1 MHKNRKRFQAL
12 VFAAAIILAAV
23 PGAGFTARAAEPEI
37 PAETA
42 YPSEPEMP
50 AENAYPLEPEITAEI
65 AYPLEAEETAAAAV
79 DGIALPAV
87 SLSQEESVIG
97 ETPAEDNTVEDPVG
111 NGSMEK
117 PAPEDPSPEYSL
129 PEETTEEGTSEK
141 VGPEEGVSEVGN
153 EVEAFAG
160 SEAGENITEEGP
172 MDSADEI
179 LPEGDSQET
188 PEEDSF
194 LETQEE
200 TDAAENPDQ
209 DAAPENPEETDAAET
224 PDQDAAPENP
234 EETDAAE
241 TPDQDAAPENPE
253 ETDAAETPDQDGI
266 PEIMEENTSEEPAE
280 GAAQEMET
288 VTQSVDEVR
297 EKTDVEHED
306 NDLLFEEYAEAM
318 FEEAADGAQPGTSGR
333 GQKNTGDQ
341 LTGQDR
347 VIYDALKAAA
357 LEIADGQ
364 RDSTIVEIPLSELGI
379 DAGKQYTA
387 EDLGLDYIYRRVNG
401 TGEWNP
407 AIEDAVNSMLSF
419 DSREIFRRLWAD
431 CPYEMYWQKGGYSF
445 PVSLG
450 CSKRASGSGDSWS
463 GFVVIE
469 ESPVTFSMC
478 VEQKYRQDQD
488 DEYSVDTSKTG
499 AACSAALFARSI
511 VNDADNAGLSD
522 YDRLVYYKDRICN
535 EVVYNEEARQNS
547 ETYPDRGPWALI
559 YVFDQ
564 DPDTNVVCEGYS
576 EAFQYLCG
584 LTEFQSRKI
593 QVYSVS
599 GMFGGGTG
607 AGPHKWNI
615 VHMDDGLNY
624 LADVTNSD
632 EGTVGWD
639 GRLFLKGIEGNVY
652 DGYVLSWEEYQEEVE
667 EEDGT
672 YVYTYP
678 AGSVDYAYDQETRA
692 LFTDEELTLSS
703 RDYVVPG
710 SLPPGPPAPTVD
722 EIVSIEEVYLYL
734 TDKIEMRFCAKV
746 EGNIEQDDYITFIC
760 AGRTVTQTVSEAETD
775 LDGRLVFSLELAAR
789 QMTDQ
794 ITYFM
799 TVDGTAGTSGQYSVR
814 SYADTILNGTGM
826 RDLKG
831 LLRAMLNYGSY
842 TQLYAGYRTDS
853 LAAEGLYTDET
864 DPVLNMEGPDL
875 TDFAYTYKLNS
886 KTDGLTIG
894 KASLLLGTDLSLRL
908 YYEPGE
914 GKTDKSYSIVLAD
927 RSGLEPVLG
936 YDDTIGMYYADI
948 EHITPTQ
955 IGDMFKL
962 DFYAE
967 DGQAADTPAASVT
980 FGPLSYCKGVLE
992 SNSSSDELVNL
1003 CRALYVYWQTAI
1015 RPLT

>member
-12 VFAAAIILAAV
+12 VLAAAITLAAV
-23 PGAGFTARAAEPEI
+23 PGTGFTARAAEPEI

-42 YPSEPEMP
+42 YP
-50 AENAYPLEPEITAEI
+50 LEPEIPAGTAYPSEPEI
-65 AYPLEAEETAAAAV
+65 PAETAYPLEAEEIAADAV

-87 SLSQEESVIG
+87 SLNQEKSVFG
-97 ETPAEDNTVEDPVG
+97 EIPAEDEIEEDST
-111 NGSMEK
+111 N
-117 PAPEDPSPEYSL
+117 PE
-129 PEETTEEGTSEK
+129 
-141 VGPEEGVSEVGN
+141 
-153 EVEAFAG
+153 
-160 SEAGENITEEGP
+160 
-172 MDSADEI
+172 DEI
-179 LPEGDSQET
+179 LPEGDSPEIQEDVSPEPT
-188 PEEDSF
+188 GGTVSQENPEEDSF
-194 LETQEE
+194 SETQEE
-200 TDAAENPDQ
+200 TDAAEN
-209 DAAPENPEETDAAET
+209 
-224 PDQDAAPENP
+224 
-234 EETDAAE
+234 
-241 TPDQDAAPENPE
+241 PDQDAAPENPE

-280 GAAQEMET
+280 GAAQETET

-306 NDLLFEEYAEAM
+306 NDLLFEEYAEAV

-364 RDSTIVEIPLSELGI
+364 RDSAIVEIPLSELGI

-407 AIEDAVNSMLSF
+407 AIGDAVNSMLSF
-419 DSREIFRRLWAD
+419 DGSKVFRRLWAD
-431 CPYEMYWQKGGYSF
+431 CPYEMYWQRGGYSF
-445 PVSLG
+445 PIGLMYST
-450 CSKRASGSGDSWS
+450 SASGSGDSWN
-463 GFVVIE
+463 GFVVFE
-469 ESPVTFSMC
+469 DSPVTFSMC
-478 VEQKYRQDQD
+478 VEQKYRLDQD

-499 AACSAALFARSI
+499 AASSAAWFARSI

-535 EVVYNEEARQNS
+535 EVVYNEDARQNS
-547 ETYPDRGPWALI
+547 ETYTDGGPWALI

-564 DPDTNVVCEGYS
+564 DPATNVVCEGYS

-584 LTEFQSRKI
+584 LTDFQSRKI
-593 QVYSVS
+593 QVYSVT

-775 LDGRLVFSLELAAR
+775 SEGRLVFSLELAAR

-794 ITYFM
+794 VTYFM

-814 SYADTILNGTGM
+814 SYADTILNQSGM
-826 RDLKG
+826 RDYKG

-842 TQLYAGYRTDS
+842 TQLYAGYRTDF

>member
-12 VFAAAIILAAV
+12 VLAAAITLAAV
-23 PGAGFTARAAEPEI
+23 PGTGFTARAAEPEI

-42 YPSEPEMP
+42 YP
-50 AENAYPLEPEITAEI
+50 LEPEIPAGTAYPSEPEI
-65 AYPLEAEETAAAAV
+65 PAETAYPLEAEEIAADAV

-87 SLSQEESVIG
+87 SLNQEKSVFG
-97 ETPAEDNTVEDPVG
+97 EIPAEDEIEEDST
-111 NGSMEK
+111 N
-117 PAPEDPSPEYSL
+117 PE
-129 PEETTEEGTSEK
+129 
-141 VGPEEGVSEVGN
+141 
-153 EVEAFAG
+153 
-160 SEAGENITEEGP
+160 
-172 MDSADEI
+172 DEI
-179 LPEGDSQET
+179 LPEGDSPEIQEDVSPEPT
-188 PEEDSF
+188 GGTVSQENPEEDSF
-194 LETQEE
+194 PENPGEKG
-200 TDAAENPDQ
+200 AAENPDQ
-209 DAAPENPEETDAAET
+209 DAASEITEETDPAEI
-224 PDQDAAPENP
+224 PDQDIAPENP
-234 EETDAAE
+234 EETDDLE
-241 TPDQDAAPENPE
+241 TPVQDVDSENLE
-253 ETDAAETPDQDGI
+253 ETDASNFP
-266 PEIMEENTSEEPAE
+266 EENTSEEPVE
-280 GAAQEMET
+280 GAAQDTET

-306 NDLLFEEYAEAM
+306 NDLLFEEYAEAV
-318 FEEAADGAQPGTSGR
+318 FEEAADGAQPGTSGK

-364 RDSTIVEIPLSELGI
+364 RDSAIVEIPLSELGI

-407 AIEDAVNSMLSF
+407 AVGDAVISMLSF

-431 CPYEMYWQKGGYSF
+431 CPYEMYWQRGGYSF
-445 PVSLG
+445 PVGLS

-463 GFVVIE
+463 GYVVLE

-478 VEQKYRQDQD
+478 VEQKYRLDQD

-499 AACSAALFARSI
+499 AACSAAWFARSI

-522 YDRLVYYKDRICN
+522 YDRLVYYKDRICD

-584 LTEFQSRKI
+584 LTEFQSKKI

-615 VHMDDGLNY
+615 VHMDDGFNY

-639 GRLFLKGIEGNVY
+639 GRLFLKGIEGSIN

-722 EIVSIEEVYLYL
+722 EIISIEEVYLYL

-775 LDGRLVFSLELAAR
+775 SDGRLVFSLELAAR

-794 ITYFM
+794 VTYFM

-914 GKTDKSYSIVLAD
+914 GKTDKSYSIVLAGG
-927 RSGLEPVLG
+927 SGLEPVLG

>member
-12 VFAAAIILAAV
+12 VLAAAITLAAV
-23 PGAGFTARAAEPEI
+23 PGTGFTARAAEPEI

-42 YPSEPEMP
+42 YP
-50 AENAYPLEPEITAEI
+50 LEPEIPAGTAYPSEPEI
-65 AYPLEAEETAAAAV
+65 PAETAYPLEAEETAADAV

-87 SLSQEESVIG
+87 SLNQEESVFG
-97 ETPAEDNTVEDPVG
+97 EIPAEDEIEEDST
-111 NGSMEK
+111 N
-117 PAPEDPSPEYSL
+117 PE
-129 PEETTEEGTSEK
+129 
-141 VGPEEGVSEVGN
+141 
-153 EVEAFAG
+153 
-160 SEAGENITEEGP
+160 
-172 MDSADEI
+172 DEI
-179 LPEGDSQET
+179 LPEGDSPEIQEDVSPEPT
-188 PEEDSF
+188 GGTVSQENPEEDSF
-194 LETQEE
+194 PENPGEKG
-200 TDAAENPDQ
+200 AAENPDQ
-209 DAAPENPEETDAAET
+209 DAASEITEETDPAEI
-224 PDQDAAPENP
+224 PDQDIAPENP
-234 EETDAAE
+234 EETDDLE
-241 TPDQDAAPENPE
+241 TPVQDVDSENLE
-253 ETDAAETPDQDGI
+253 ETDASNFP
-266 PEIMEENTSEEPAE
+266 EENTSEEPVE
-280 GAAQEMET
+280 GAAQDTET

-306 NDLLFEEYAEAM
+306 NDLLFEEYAEAV
-318 FEEAADGAQPGTSGR
+318 FEEAADGAQPGTSGK

-564 DPDTNVVCEGYS
+564 NPDTNVVCEGYS

-639 GRLFLKGIEGNVY
+639 GRLFLKGIEGSIN

-722 EIVSIEEVYLYL
+722 EIISIEEVYLYL

-775 LDGRLVFSLELAAR
+775 SDGRLVFSLELAAR

-794 ITYFM
+794 VTYFM

-914 GKTDKSYSIVLAD
+914 GKTDKSYSIVLAGG
-927 RSGLEPVLG
+927 SGLEPVLG

-980 FGPLSYCKGVLE
+980 FSPLSYCKGVLE

>member
-1 MHKNRKRFQAL
+1 M
-12 VFAAAIILAAV
+12 I
-23 PGAGFTARAAEPEI
+23 
-37 PAETA
+37 
-42 YPSEPEMP
+42 
-50 AENAYPLEPEITAEI
+50 
-65 AYPLEAEETAAAAV
+65 
-79 DGIALPAV
+79 
-87 SLSQEESVIG
+87 
-97 ETPAEDNTVEDPVG
+97 
-111 NGSMEK
+111 
-117 PAPEDPSPEYSL
+117 
-129 PEETTEEGTSEK
+129 
-141 VGPEEGVSEVGN
+141 
-153 EVEAFAG
+153 
-160 SEAGENITEEGP
+160 
-172 MDSADEI
+172 SA
-179 LPEGDSQET
+179 
-188 PEEDSF
+188 
-194 LETQEE
+194 
-200 TDAAENPDQ
+200 
-209 DAAPENPEETDAAET
+209 
-224 PDQDAAPENP
+224 
-234 EETDAAE
+234 
-241 TPDQDAAPENPE
+241 
-253 ETDAAETPDQDGI
+253 
-266 PEIMEENTSEEPAE
+266 
-280 GAAQEMET
+280 
-288 VTQSVDEVR
+288 
-297 EKTDVEHED
+297 
-306 NDLLFEEYAEAM
+306 
-318 FEEAADGAQPGTSGR
+318 
-333 GQKNTGDQ
+333 
-341 LTGQDR
+341 
-347 VIYDALKAAA
+347 
-357 LEIADGQ
+357 
-364 RDSTIVEIPLSELGI
+364 
-379 DAGKQYTA
+379 
-387 EDLGLDYIYRRVNG
+387 
-401 TGEWNP
+401 
-407 AIEDAVNSMLSF
+407 
-419 DSREIFRRLWAD
+419 
-431 CPYEMYWQKGGYSF
+431 F
-445 PVSLG
+445 PV
-450 CSKRASGSGDSWS
+450 
-463 GFVVIE
+463 
-469 ESPVTFSMC
+469 
-478 VEQKYRQDQD
+478 
-488 DEYSVDTSKTG
+488 G

-535 EVVYNEEARQNS
+535 EVVYNEDARQNS
-547 ETYPDRGPWALI
+547 ETYTDGGPWALI

-564 DPDTNVVCEGYS
+564 DPATNVVCEGYS

-584 LTEFQSRKI
+584 LTDFQSRKI
-593 QVYSVS
+593 QVYSVT

-775 LDGRLVFSLELAAR
+775 SEGRLVFSLELAAR

-794 ITYFM
+794 VTYFM

-842 TQLYAGYRTDS
+842 TQLYAGYRTDA

-914 GKTDKSYSIVLAD
+914 GKTDKSYSIVLAGG
-927 RSGLEPVLG
+927 SGLEPVLG

-948 EHITPTQ
+948 EHITPTH

-980 FGPLSYCKGVLE
+980 FSPLSYCKGVLE

>member
-12 VFAAAIILAAV
+12 VFAAVIILAAV

-50 AENAYPLEPEITAEI
+50 AENAYPLEPEITAET

-141 VGPEEGVSEVGN
+141 IGPEEGVSEVGN

-194 LETQEE
+194 SETQEE
-200 TDAAENPDQ
+200 TDAAEN
-209 DAAPENPEETDAAET
+209 
-224 PDQDAAPENP
+224 
-234 EETDAAE
+234 
-241 TPDQDAAPENPE
+241 PDQDAAPENPE

-280 GAAQEMET
+280 GAAQETET

-306 NDLLFEEYAEAM
+306 NDLLFEEYAEAV

-499 AACSAALFARSI
+499 AACSAAWFARSI

-522 YDRLVYYKDRICN
+522 YDRLVYYKDRICD

-584 LTEFQSRKI
+584 LTEFQSKKI

-615 VHMDDGLNY
+615 VHMDDGFNY

-639 GRLFLKGIEGNVY
+639 GRLFLKGMEGNVY

-775 LDGRLVFSLELAAR
+775 SDGRLVFSLELAAR

-794 ITYFM
+794 VTYFM

-875 TDFAYTYKLNS
+875 TDFAYTYKLNI

-948 EHITPTQ
+948 EHITPTH

-980 FGPLSYCKGVLE
+980 FSPLSYCKGVLE

>member
-12 VFAAAIILAAV
+12 VLAAAITLAAV
-23 PGAGFTARAAEPEI
+23 PGTGFTARAAEPEI

-42 YPSEPEMP
+42 YSSEPKIPAETAYSSEPEMP
-50 AENAYPLEPEITAEI
+50 TEVAYPLEAEIPAGTAYPSEPEIPAET
-65 AYPLEAEETAAAAV
+65 AYPLEAEETAADAV

-87 SLSQEESVIG
+87 SLNQEESVIG
-97 ETPAEDNTVEDPVG
+97 ETPAEDEIEEDST
-111 NGSMEK
+111 N
-117 PAPEDPSPEYSL
+117 
-129 PEETTEEGTSEK
+129 SE
-141 VGPEEGVSEVGN
+141 
-153 EVEAFAG
+153 
-160 SEAGENITEEGP
+160 
-172 MDSADEI
+172 DEI
-179 LPEGDSQET
+179 LPEGDSPEIQEDVSPEPT
-188 PEEDSF
+188 GGTVSQENPEEDSF
-194 LETQEE
+194 PENPGEKG
-200 TDAAENPDQ
+200 AAENPDQ
-209 DAAPENPEETDAAET
+209 DAASEITEETDPAEI
-224 PDQDAAPENP
+224 PDQDIAPENP
-234 EETDAAE
+234 EETDDLE
-241 TPDQDAAPENPE
+241 TPVQDVDSENLE
-253 ETDAAETPDQDGI
+253 ETDASNFP
-266 PEIMEENTSEEPAE
+266 EENTSEEPAE
-280 GAAQEMET
+280 GAAQETET

-364 RDSTIVEIPLSELGI
+364 RDSTIV
-379 DAGKQYTA
+379 
-387 EDLGLDYIYRRVNG
+387 DLGLDYIYRRVNG

-564 DPDTNVVCEGYS
+564 NPDTNVVCEGYS

-703 RDYVVPG
+703 GDYVPG

-775 LDGRLVFSLELAAR
+775 SEGRLVFSLELAAR

-794 ITYFM
+794 VTYFM

-842 TQLYAGYRTDS
+842 TQLYAGYRTDA

-914 GKTDKSYSIVLAD
+914 GKTDKSYSIVLAV

-992 SNSSSDELVNL
+992 NNSSSDELVNL

>member
-12 VFAAAIILAAV
+12 VLAAAIILAAV
-23 PGAGFTARAAEPEI
+23 PGTGFKARASEPEI

-42 YPSEPEMP
+42 YPSEPEIP
-50 AENAYPLEPEITAEI
+50 AET
-65 AYPLEAEETAAAAV
+65 AYPLEAEETAADAV

-87 SLSQEESVIG
+87 SLNQEESVFG
-97 ETPAEDNTVEDPVG
+97 EIPAEDNTEEGTVG
-111 NGSMEK
+111 NGSMEE

-129 PEETTEEGTSEK
+129 PEKTAEEGISEEVGTEES
-141 VGPEEGVSEVGN
+141 VSEEGNGD
-153 EVEAFAG
+153 EACTG
-160 SEAGENITEEGP
+160 PEAGEIMTEEDP
-172 MDSADEI
+172 VDSAEEI
-179 LPEGDSQET
+179 PPEGDTAVAS
-188 PEEDSF
+188 EEDSF
-194 LETQEE
+194 SEISEEDSFSETQEE
-200 TDAAENPDQ
+200 TDASNFP
-209 DAAPENPEETDAAET
+209 
-224 PDQDAAPENP
+224 
-234 EETDAAE
+234 
-241 TPDQDAAPENPE
+241 
-253 ETDAAETPDQDGI
+253 G
-266 PEIMEENTSEEPAE
+266 ENTSEEPAE
-280 GAAQEMET
+280 GAAQETET

-306 NDLLFEEYAEAM
+306 NDLLFEEYAEAV
-318 FEEAADGAQPGTSGR
+318 FEEAADGAQPGTSGK

-364 RDSTIVEIPLSELGI
+364 RDSAIVEIPLSELGI

-407 AIEDAVNSMLSF
+407 AVGDAVNSMLSF

-431 CPYEMYWQKGGYSF
+431 CPYEMYWQRGGYSF
-445 PVSLG
+445 PVGLS

-463 GFVVIE
+463 GYVVLE

-478 VEQKYRQDQD
+478 VEQKYRLDQD

-499 AACSAALFARSI
+499 AACSAAWFARSI

-522 YDRLVYYKDRICN
+522 YDRLVYYKDRICD

-584 LTEFQSRKI
+584 LTEFQSKKI

-615 VHMDDGLNY
+615 VHMDDGFNY

-710 SLPPGPPAPTVD
+710 SLPPGPPAPAVD

-775 LDGRLVFSLELAAR
+775 SEGRLVFSLELAAR

-794 ITYFM
+794 VTFFM

-842 TQLYAGYRTDS
+842 TQLYAGYRTDA

-864 DPVLNMEGPDL
+864 DPVLNMEGLDL

-914 GKTDKSYSIVLAD
+914 GKTDKSYSIVLAGG
-927 RSGLEPVLG
+927 SGLEPVLG
-936 YDDTIGMYYADI
+936 YDDTIGMYFADI

>member
-12 VFAAAIILAAV
+12 VLAAAIILAAV
-23 PGAGFTARAAEPEI
+23 PGTGFTARAAEPEI

-42 YPSEPEMP
+42 YP
-50 AENAYPLEPEITAEI
+50 LEPEIPAETAYPSEPEI
-65 AYPLEAEETAAAAV
+65 PAETAYPLEAEETAADAV

-87 SLSQEESVIG
+87 SLNQEESVFG
-97 ETPAEDNTVEDPVG
+97 EIPAEDEIEEDST
-111 NGSMEK
+111 N
-117 PAPEDPSPEYSL
+117 PE
-129 PEETTEEGTSEK
+129 
-141 VGPEEGVSEVGN
+141 
-153 EVEAFAG
+153 
-160 SEAGENITEEGP
+160 
-172 MDSADEI
+172 DEI
-179 LPEGDSQET
+179 LPEGDSPDIQEDVSPEPT
-188 PEEDSF
+188 GGTVSQENPEEDSF
-194 LETQEE
+194 PENPEE
-200 TDAAENPDQ
+200 KGAAENPDQ
-209 DAAPENPEETDAAET
+209 DAASEITEETDPAEIPDQNVVPENPEETDDLEA
-224 PDQDAAPENP
+224 PDQDVDSENL
-234 EETDAAE
+234 EETDASNF
-241 TPDQDAAPENPE
+241 P
-253 ETDAAETPDQDGI
+253 G
-266 PEIMEENTSEEPAE
+266 ENTSEEPAE
-280 GAAQEMET
+280 GAAQDTET

-306 NDLLFEEYAEAM
+306 NDLLFEEYAEAV
-318 FEEAADGAQPGTSGR
+318 FEEAADGAQPGTSGK

-364 RDSTIVEIPLSELGI
+364 RDSAIVEIPLSELGI

-407 AIEDAVNSMLSF
+407 AVGDAVNSMLSF

-431 CPYEMYWQKGGYSF
+431 CPYEMYWQRGGYSF
-445 PVSLG
+445 PIGLMYST
-450 CSKRASGSGDSWS
+450 SASGSGDSWN
-463 GFVVIE
+463 GFVVFE

-478 VEQKYRQDQD
+478 VEQKYRLDQD

-499 AACSAALFARSI
+499 AACSAAWFARSI

-522 YDRLVYYKDRICN
+522 YDRLVYYKDRICD

-584 LTEFQSRKI
+584 LTEFQSKKI

-615 VHMDDGLNY
+615 VHMDDGFNY

-710 SLPPGPPAPTVD
+710 SLPPGPPAPAVD

-775 LDGRLVFSLELAAR
+775 SEGRLVFSLELAAR

-794 ITYFM
+794 VTFFM

-831 LLRAMLNYGSY
+831 LLSAMLNYGSY

-914 GKTDKSYSIVLAD
+914 GKADKSYSIVLAGG
-927 RSGLEPVLG
+927 SGLEPVLG

>member
-50 AENAYPLEPEITAEI
+50 AENAYPLEPEITAET

-141 VGPEEGVSEVGN
+141 IGPEEGVSEVGN

-224 PDQDAAPENP
+224 PDQD
-234 EETDAAE
+234 
-241 TPDQDAAPENPE
+241 
-253 ETDAAETPDQDGI
+253 GI
-266 PEIMEENTSEEPAE
+266 PEIMEENTSEESAE
-280 GAAQEMET
+280 GAAQDTET

-306 NDLLFEEYAEAM
+306 NDLLFEEYAEAV
-318 FEEAADGAQPGTSGR
+318 FEEAADGAQPGTSGK

-364 RDSTIVEIPLSELGI
+364 RDSAIVEIPLSELGI

-407 AIEDAVNSMLSF
+407 AVGDAVNSMLSF

-431 CPYEMYWQKGGYSF
+431 CPYEMYWQRGGYSF
-445 PVSLG
+445 PVGLS

-463 GFVVIE
+463 GYVVLE

-478 VEQKYRQDQD
+478 VEQKYRLDQD

-499 AACSAALFARSI
+499 AACSAAWFARSI

-522 YDRLVYYKDRICN
+522 YDRLVYYKDRICD

-639 GRLFLKGIEGNVY
+639 GRLFLKGIEGSIN

-722 EIVSIEEVYLYL
+722 EIISIEEVYLYL

-775 LDGRLVFSLELAAR
+775 SDGRLVFSLELAAR

-814 SYADTILNGTGM
+814 SYADTILNQSGM
-826 RDLKG
+826 RDYKG

-842 TQLYAGYRTDS
+842 TQLYAGYRTDA

-1003 CRALYVYWQTAI
+1003 CRALYEYWQIAI

>member
-50 AENAYPLEPEITAEI
+50 AENAYPLEPEITAET
-65 AYPLEAEETAAAAV
+65 AYPLEAEETAADAV

-87 SLSQEESVIG
+87 SLNQEKSVFG
-97 ETPAEDNTVEDPVG
+97 EIPAEDEIEEDST
-111 NGSMEK
+111 N
-117 PAPEDPSPEYSL
+117 PE
-129 PEETTEEGTSEK
+129 
-141 VGPEEGVSEVGN
+141 
-153 EVEAFAG
+153 
-160 SEAGENITEEGP
+160 
-172 MDSADEI
+172 DEI
-179 LPEGDSQET
+179 LPEGDSPDIHEDVSPEPTGGTVSQEN

-194 LETQEE
+194 
-200 TDAAENPDQ
+200 
-209 DAAPENPEETDAAET
+209 PENPEETDTLET
-224 PDQDAAPENP
+224 PDQDVDSENL
-234 EETDAAE
+234 EETDASNF
-241 TPDQDAAPENPE
+241 P
-253 ETDAAETPDQDGI
+253 
-266 PEIMEENTSEEPAE
+266 EENTSEEPAE
-280 GAAQEMET
+280 GAAQDTET

-306 NDLLFEEYAEAM
+306 NDLLFEEYAEAV

-584 LTEFQSRKI
+584 LTEFQSKKI

-615 VHMDDGLNY
+615 VHMDDGFNY

-710 SLPPGPPAPTVD
+710 SLPPGPPAPAVD

-775 LDGRLVFSLELAAR
+775 SEGRLVFSLELAAR

-794 ITYFM
+794 VTYFM

-842 TQLYAGYRTDS
+842 TQLYAGYRTDF

-992 SNSSSDELVNL
+992 NNSSSDELVNL